1 MKIGAQFYTLRDNCQ
16 TLEGLS
22 ESLKKVADIGYTTV
36 QLSGVCSYEPEWM
49 KDELK
54 KNGLECVLT
63 HWKADEVL
71 EDPVSV
77 INKHRIFGCN
87 NIGLG
92 CMPGGWA
99 TEEITHS
106 FIEKF
111 KEPAKIIAQNGA
123 KLFFHNHHC
132 EFMRCADG
140 EMIFDKII
148 NAFTPEELNITLDTY
163 WVQMGGGNPCEWLEK
178 LTGRVE
184 CIHLKDLEM
193 VGMEQRMAPIGS
205 GSLNF
210 EKIVEASK
218 KAGTKYALV
227 EQDNCYGRDPFECL
241 KQSYEYLKSLGL
253 N

>member
-1 MKIGAQFYTLRDNCQ
+1 MKLGAQFYTLREKCT
-16 TLEGLS
+16 TLEGIS

-36 QLSGVCSYEPEWM
+36 QLSGVCAYEPEWM
-49 KDELK
+49 RDELA
-54 KNGLECVLT
+54 KNGLQCVLT
-63 HWKADEVL
+63 HWNAGEIL
-71 EDPVSV
+71 EDPMAV

-87 NIGLG
+87 NIGVG

-99 TEEITHS
+99 TEEFTHS
-106 FIEKF
+106 FIEKY
-111 KEPAKIIAQNGA
+111 KAPAKVIAENGA
-123 KLFFHNHHC
+123 KFFFHNHHS

-140 EMIFDKII
+140 EMIFDKLIRS
-148 NAFTPEELNITLDTY
+148 FTPEELSFTLDTY

-178 LTGRVE
+178 LSGRVE

-193 VGMEQRMAPIGS
+193 VGMEQRMAPIGQ

-210 EKIVEASK
+210 PKILEAAE

-253 N
+253 K

>member
-1 MKIGAQFYTLRDNCQ
+1 MKLGAQFYTLREHCK
-16 TLEGLS
+16 TLEELS

-36 QLSGVCSYEPEWM
+36 QLSGVCAYEPEWM
-49 KDELK
+49 RDELK

-63 HWKADEVL
+63 HWNAGEIL
-71 EDPVSV
+71 EDPIAV

-87 NIGLG
+87 NIGVG

-99 TEEITHS
+99 TEEFTHS
-106 FIEKF
+106 FIEKY
-111 KEPAKIIAQNGA
+111 KEPAKIIAENGA
-123 KLFFHNHHC
+123 KFFFHNHHC
-132 EFMRCADG
+132 EFIRCADG
-140 EMIFDKII
+140 EMIFDKLI
-148 NAFTPEELNITLDTY
+148 NAFTPEELSFTLDTY
-163 WVQMGGGNPCEWLEK
+163 WVQMGGGSPCDWLEK
-178 LTGRVE
+178 LSGRVD

-193 VGMEQRMAPIGS
+193 VGMEQRMAPIGQ

-210 EKIVEASK
+210 EKIIKSASA
-218 KAGTKYALV
+218 AGTKYALV